1 MIFCIK
7 IWFACVL
14 IISLFL
20 VKGVKMMGFWYLLL
34 LLIGIV
40 FIIVGLTKKG
50 VSVSVKLTILLFV
63 IGILIIV
70 GSVILLMPGSSDI
83 ISQLLKQK

>member
-1 MIFCIK
+1 
-7 IWFACVL
+7 
-14 IISLFL
+14 
-20 VKGVKMMGFWYLLL
+20 MMGFWYLLL